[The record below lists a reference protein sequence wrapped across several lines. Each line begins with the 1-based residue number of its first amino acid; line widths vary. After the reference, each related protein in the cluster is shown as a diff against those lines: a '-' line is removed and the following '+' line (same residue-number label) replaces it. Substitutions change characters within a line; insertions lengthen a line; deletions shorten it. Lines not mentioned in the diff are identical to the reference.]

1 MSLKDAIKAEADQ
14 LGFVLFGVAPAV
26 SPPHFPVYQAWIS
39 AGKQAGMEYLARPE
53 ALTARSTPE
62 QLLPGCRSIL
72 CVGLPYPPP
81 LPPPAAEADKVCGKI
96 AAYATL
102 PDYHSI
108 LSDKLKALAARLPSL
123 AERAVRWRICVDTA
137 PILEKD
143 YAFLAGLGW
152 IGRNSLLLTPQF
164 GSYVFLGELLTNL
177 ELEPDQ
183 PLEGDPCAACY
194 QCVQACPT
202 HALLP
207 ERSVDARRCLSYW
220 TIEHRGP
227 IPEELRPLLGKRIF
241 GCDSCQMACPLNA
254 QLKQPGF
261 TYAQNVV
268 IEAYP
273 DLLEA
278 FNLSQE
284 AWEAKYGQTP
294 VTRAKYAGFRRN
306 VAYALGNAHVL
317 QAEPALQQACEQ
329 DPDPTV
335 QEACTWALKQLKTY

>member
-1 MSLKDAIKAEADQ
+1 MSLKDAIKAEANQ
-14 LGFVLFGVAPAV
+14 LGFVLFGVAPSA
-26 SPPHFPVYQAWIS
+26 SPPHYPAYQAWIR
-39 AGKQAGMEYLARPE
+39 AGRQAGMAYLTRPK
-53 ALTARSTPE
+53 ALTSRSTPE

-81 LPPPAAEADKVCGKI
+81 LPPTAAEPKKVRGRI

-102 PDYHSI
+102 PDYHTI
-108 LSDKLKALAARLPSL
+108 LASKLEALAVRLPSL
-123 AERAVRWRICVDTA
+123 TGRNVHWRTCVDTA

-152 IGRNSLLLTPQF
+152 IGRNSLLLTPKF
-164 GSYVFLGELLTNL
+164 GSYVFLGELLTDL
-177 ELEPDQ
+177 EMEPDE
-183 PLEGDPCAACY
+183 PLQGDPCAQCY

-202 HALLP
+202 RALLP

-227 IPEELRPLLGKRIF
+227 IPEKLRPLLGERIF
-241 GCDSCQMACPLNA
+241 GCDSCQVACPLNA
-254 QLKQPGF
+254 QPSPAAF
-261 TYAQNVV
+261 TYAQDAV

-278 FNLSQE
+278 FTLSQE

-294 VTRAKYAGFRRN
+294 FSRAKYAGFRRN
-306 VAYALGNAHVL
+306 VAYALGNALAL
-317 QAEPALQQACEQ
+317 QAKPALQQACEQ
-329 DPDPTV
+329 DPDPV
-335 QEACTWALKQLKTY
+335 VREACAWALEQLLRD

>member
-26 SPPHFPVYQAWIS
+26 SPPHYPAFQAWIS
-39 AGKQAGMEYLARPE
+39 AGRQAYMAYLARPE
-53 ALTARSTPE
+53 ALTSRSTPE

-81 LPPPAAEADKVCGKI
+81 LPPPAAEFEKFRGRI

-102 PDYHSI
+102 PDYHNI
-108 LSDKLKALAARLPSL
+108 LASKLEALAARLPSL
-123 AERAVRWRICVDTA
+123 TGRNVRWHVCVDTA

-164 GSYVFLGELLTNL
+164 GSYVFLGELLTDL
-177 ELEPDQ
+177 ELEPAQ

-202 HALLP
+202 RALLP

-261 TYAQNVV
+261 TYAQNMV

-317 QAEPALQQACEQ
+317 QAEPLLQQAREQ

>member
-14 LGFVLFGVAPAV
+14 LGFVLFGVAPSA
-26 SPPHFPVYQAWIS
+26 SPPHYPAYQAWIR
-39 AGKQAGMEYLARPE
+39 AGRQAGMAYLARPV
-53 ALTARSTPE
+53 ALTSRSTPE

-81 LPPPAAEADKVCGKI
+81 LPLPAAEPEKVRGII
-96 AAYATL
+96 AVYATL
-102 PDYHSI
+102 PDYHNI
-108 LSDKLKALAARLPSL
+108 LASKLEALAARLPSL
-123 AERAVRWRICVDTA
+123 TGKNVHWRACVDTA

-152 IGRNSLLLTPQF
+152 IGRNSLLLTPKF
-164 GSYVFLGELLTNL
+164 GSYVFLGELLTDL
-177 ELEPDQ
+177 EMEPDE
-183 PLEGDPCAACY
+183 PLQGDPCAQCY

-202 HALLP
+202 RALLP

-227 IPEELRPLLGKRIF
+227 IPEELRPLLGERIF
-241 GCDSCQMACPLNA
+241 GCDSCQVACPLNA
-254 QLKQPGF
+254 QPSPAAF
-261 TYAQNVV
+261 TYAQDAI

-278 FNLSQE
+278 FTLSQE

-294 VTRAKYAGFRRN
+294 VSRAKYAGFRRN
-306 VAYALGNAHVL
+306 VAYALGNAHAL

-329 DPDPTV
+329 DPDPV
-335 QEACTWALKQLKTY
+335 VWEACAWALSQLKTH

>member
-14 LGFVLFGVAPAV
+14 LGFVLFGVAPSA
-26 SPPHFPVYQAWIS
+26 SPPHYPAYQAWIR
-39 AGKQAGMEYLARPE
+39 AGRQAGMAYLARPE
-53 ALTARSTPE
+53 ALTSRSTPE

-81 LPPPAAEADKVCGKI
+81 LPPPAAEPEKVRGRI

-102 PDYHSI
+102 PDYHAI
-108 LSDKLKALAARLPSL
+108 LASKLEALAARLPSL
-123 AERAVRWRICVDTA
+123 TGRNVHWRTCVDTA

-143 YAFLAGLGW
+143 FAFLAGLGW
-152 IGRNSLLLTPQF
+152 IGRNSLLLTPKF
-164 GSYVFLGELLTNL
+164 GSYVFLGELLTDL
-177 ELEPDQ
+177 EMEPDE
-183 PLEGDPCAACY
+183 PLQGDPCAQCY

-202 HALLP
+202 RALLP

-227 IPEELRPLLGKRIF
+227 IPEPLRPLLGERIF

-254 QLKQPGF
+254 QSSLAAF
-261 TYAQNVV
+261 TYAQNAV

-284 AWEAKYGQTP
+284 AWEARYGQTP
-294 VTRAKYAGFRRN
+294 VSRAKYAGFRRN
-306 VAYALGNAHVL
+306 VAYALGNAHAL
-317 QAEPALQQACEQ
+317 QAEPVLQQACKQ
-329 DPDPTV
+329 DPDPV
-335 QEACTWALKQLKTY
+335 VREACAWALRQLRRD

>member
-1 MSLKDAIKAEADQ
+1 MSLKDAIKAEANQ
-14 LGFVLFGVAPAV
+14 LGFVLFGVAPSA
-26 SPPHFPVYQAWIS
+26 SPPHYPAYQAWIR
-39 AGKQAGMEYLARPE
+39 AGRQAGMAYLARPE
-53 ALTARSTPE
+53 ALTSRSTPE
-62 QLLPGCRSIL
+62 QMLPGCRSIL

-81 LPPPAAEADKVCGKI
+81 LPPPEAEPDKVRGKI

-102 PDYHSI
+102 LDYHNI
-108 LSDKLKALAARLPSL
+108 LASKLEALAARLPSL
-123 AERAVRWRICVDTA
+123 TGKNVHWRACVDTA

-152 IGRNSLLLTPQF
+152 IGRNSLLLTPKF
-164 GSYVFLGELLTNL
+164 GSYVFLGELLTDL
-177 ELEPDQ
+177 EMEPDE
-183 PLEGDPCAACY
+183 PLQGDPCAQCY

-202 HALLP
+202 RALLP

-220 TIEHRGP
+220 TIEHRGS
-227 IPEELRPLLGKRIF
+227 ITEELRPLLGERIF
-241 GCDSCQMACPLNA
+241 GCDTCQAACPLNT
-254 QLKQPGF
+254 QPSPAAF
-261 TYAQNVV
+261 TYAQDAA

-294 VTRAKYAGFRRN
+294 VARAKYAGFRRN
-306 VAYALGNAHVL
+306 VAYALGNAHAL

-329 DPDPTV
+329 DPDPAV
-335 QEACTWALKQLKTY
+335 REACAWALRQLKTH

>member
-1 MSLKDAIKAEADQ
+1 MSLKDAIKAEANQ
-14 LGFVLFGVAPAV
+14 LGFVLFGVAPSA
-26 SPPHFPVYQAWIS
+26 SPPHYPAYQAWIR
-39 AGKQAGMEYLARPE
+39 AGRQAGMAYLARPE
-53 ALTARSTPE
+53 ALTSRSTPE

-81 LPPPAAEADKVCGKI
+81 LPPPAAEPDKARGRI

-102 PDYHSI
+102 PDYHNI
-108 LSDKLKALAARLPSL
+108 LASKLEALAARLPSL
-123 AERAVRWRICVDTA
+123 TGKNVHWRTCVDTA

-152 IGRNSLLLTPQF
+152 IGRNSLLLTPKF
-164 GSYVFLGELLTNL
+164 GSYVFLGELLTDL
-177 ELEPDQ
+177 EMEPDE
-183 PLEGDPCAACY
+183 PLQGDPCAQCY

-202 HALLP
+202 RALLP

-227 IPEELRPLLGKRIF
+227 IPEPLRPLLGERIF
-241 GCDSCQMACPLNA
+241 GCDSCQVACPLNA
-254 QLKQPGF
+254 QPSPAAF
-261 TYAQNVV
+261 TYAQDAV

-294 VTRAKYAGFRRN
+294 VSRPKYAGFRRN

-329 DPDPTV
+329 DPDPV
-335 QEACTWALKQLKTY
+335 VREACAWALEQLRRD

>member
-1 MSLKDAIKAEADQ
+1 MSLIDAIKAEADQ
-14 LGFVLFGVAPAV
+14 LGFVLFGVAPPA
-26 SPPHFPVYQAWIS
+26 SPPHYPAYQAWIR
-39 AGKQAGMEYLARPE
+39 AGRQAGMAYLARPE
-53 ALTARSTPE
+53 ALTSRSTPE

-81 LPPPAAEADKVCGKI
+81 LPPPAVEPEKVRGRI

-102 PDYHSI
+102 PDYHNI
-108 LSDKLKALAARLPSL
+108 LASKLEALAARLPSL
-123 AERAVRWRICVDTA
+123 TGRNVHWRACVDTA

-152 IGRNSLLLTPQF
+152 IGRNSLLLTPKF
-164 GSYVFLGELLTNL
+164 GSYVFLGELLTDL
-177 ELEPDQ
+177 ELEPDE
-183 PLEGDPCAACY
+183 PLQGDPCAQCY
-194 QCVQACPT
+194 QCVQACPRR
-202 HALLP
+202 ALLP

-227 IPEELRPLLGKRIF
+227 IPEELRPLLGERIF
-241 GCDSCQMACPLNA
+241 GCDSCQVACPLNT
-254 QLKQPGF
+254 QPSPAAL
-261 TYAQNVV
+261 TYAQDAI

-278 FNLSQE
+278 FTLSQE

-294 VTRAKYAGFRRN
+294 VSRAKYAGFRRN
-306 VAYALGNAHVL
+306 VAYALGNAHAL

-329 DPDPTV
+329 DPDPV
-335 QEACTWALKQLKTY
+335 VWEACAWALSQLKTH

>member
-14 LGFVLFGVAPAV
+14 LGFVLFGVAPAIP
-26 SPPHFPVYQAWIS
+26 PPHYQAYQEWIQ
-39 AGKQAGMEYLARPE
+39 AGRQAGMAYLARPE
-53 ALTARSTPE
+53 ALTSRSTPE
-62 QLLPGCRSIL
+62 QMLPGCLSIL

-81 LPPPAAEADKVCGKI
+81 LPLSAAEPDKVRGRI

-102 PDYHSI
+102 LDYHNI
-108 LSDKLKALAARLPSL
+108 LASKLEALAARLPSL
-123 AERAVRWRICVDTA
+123 TGKNVHWRTCVDTA

-152 IGRNSLLLTPQF
+152 IGRNSLLLTPKF
-164 GSYVFLGELLTNL
+164 GSYVFLGELLTDL
-177 ELEPDQ
+177 EMEPDE
-183 PLEGDPCAACY
+183 PLQGDPCAQCY

-202 HALLP
+202 RALLP

-227 IPEELRPLLGKRIF
+227 IPEELRPLLGERIF
-241 GCDSCQMACPLNA
+241 GCDSCQVACPLNT
-254 QLKQPGF
+254 QPSPAAF
-261 TYAQNVV
+261 TYAQDAV

-294 VTRAKYAGFRRN
+294 VSRAKYAGFRRN
-306 VAYALGNAHVL
+306 VAYALGNAHAL

-329 DPDPTV
+329 DPDPAV
-335 QEACTWALKQLKTY
+335 REACAWALQQLLRD